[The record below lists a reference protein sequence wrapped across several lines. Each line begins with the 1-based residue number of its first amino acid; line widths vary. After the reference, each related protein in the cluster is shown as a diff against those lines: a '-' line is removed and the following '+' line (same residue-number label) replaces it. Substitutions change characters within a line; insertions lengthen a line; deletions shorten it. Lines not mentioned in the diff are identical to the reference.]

1 MTAAAPAKQ
10 EASISRTFD
19 ATPEQLWACITEPE
33 HFAAWFGT
41 PPFTTPVSTVT
52 MDVRPGGQFAA
63 TMVHETDGVE
73 LPFRGTY
80 VEVVP
85 GEKIVQTLDDVT
97 GQTDNHETLTLTVE
111 GNRLTYHQAGQLPPE
126 QYPLIEEGVNGF
138 YNRLEEHLRQW

>member
-1 MTAAAPAKQ
+1 MSATTIGDDFGPFAASDGMNPSERNRKMTAATL
-10 EASISRTFD
+10 EATISRTFD
-19 ATPEQLWACITEPE
+19 ATPEQLWACITEPR

-52 MDVRPGGQFAA
+52 MDVRPGGAFAA

-85 GEKIVQTLDDVT
+85 GEKIVQVLEDVT
-97 GQTDNHETLTLTVE
+97 GETENVETLTLTVE
-111 GNRLTYHQAGQLPPE
+111 GNQLTYHQTGQLPP
-126 QYPLIEEGVNGF
+126 
-138 YNRLEEHLRQW
+138 